1 MKTGSWEIPKLMSTK
16 EKQGQWHYVFCLT
29 ANSCP
34 TNICAPLSPKSAWQW
49 QDSLHSSDSM
59 DSITEKLVCI
69 GLCYPWDMKKQPG
82 GRQTCAHADRYMD
95 VDDSCSW
102 ITLLL
107 FVCLFFGGNPQGLQA
122 EQGDVRRWNISSL
135 WRASFINSSQH
146 PSQLLIPAP
155 HGWDLVGSESAFA
168 QSPVCVTKAE
178 KTSSCLL
185 AKESLFCWV
194 CE

>member
-1 MKTGSWEIPKLMSTK
+1 
-16 EKQGQWHYVFCLT
+16 
-29 ANSCP
+29 
-34 TNICAPLSPKSAWQW
+34 
-49 QDSLHSSDSM
+49 
-59 DSITEKLVCI
+59 
-69 GLCYPWDMKKQPG
+69 MKKQPR

-107 FVCLFFGGNPQGLQA
+107 FVCLIFGGNPQGLQA
-122 EQGDVRRWNISSL
+122 EQGEVRRWNISSL

-168 QSPVCVTKAE
+168 WSPVCVTKAE

-185 AKESLFCWV
+185 AKESLFCYVSNWTCTQATYIHV
-194 CE
+194 YWPAGLPLFLLGAQVLHADFLTTMLSRQWEEPVLV